1 VHLERSYRS
10 FEASERMM
18 VGLKTFNTLFH
29 WMTTYDYFH
38 ISSFHDFLILF
49 FFFSFSFGVSPY
61 TSCVV
66 HHLVF
71 KEFQLYIYIY
81 ILCWLSDL
89 VNRCSF

>member
-38 ISSFHDFLILF
+38 ISSFHYFLILF
-49 FFFSFSFGVSPY
+49 FFFFLS
-61 TSCVV
+61 
-66 HHLVF
+66 HLVF
-71 KEFQLYIYIY
+71 LLILLVWCTIWFLKNFNYIYIY
-81 ILCWLSDL
+81 IYC
-89 VNRCSF
+89 VGFQI